1 MTRESVYLDWL
12 RDAHAME
19 KHGETLLKQA
29 MERLDSDSSIGSH
42 IAHYLAQSRAQQLQV
57 KEVLKC
63 HDDSWSA
70 LKEALGRLSV
80 VGQAASDM
88 LRVEQDARMAVS
100 VYVFCSY
107 KVATYTTLIAAAR
120 QADDTE
126 GADIFQRILQ
136 QEAQMAAKLLADLP
150 EAANQSI
157 DSLAESEAS
166 SAV

>member
-19 KHGETLLKQA
+19 KHGETLLKVA
-29 MERLDSDSSIGSH
+29 MDRLDSGSSIGRDIS
-42 IAHYLAQSRAQQLQV
+42 HYLDQGREQQLQV

-63 HDDSWSA
+63 HDNSWSA
-70 LKEALGRLSV
+70 LKESLGRMSV

-88 LRVEQDARMAVS
+88 LRDEQGARTAVS

-107 KVATYTTLIAAAR
+107 KVATYTSLIAAAR
-120 QADDTE
+120 QADDSE
-126 GADIFQRILQ
+126 GVDIFLRILQ
-136 QEAQMAAKLLADLP
+136 QEEHMAARLLADLP
-150 EAANQSI
+150 GAANELI
-157 DSLAESEAS
+157 TLLADNEAS

>member
-19 KHGETLLKQA
+19 KHGEMLLKQA
-29 MERLDSDSSIGSH
+29 MERLDSYSAIGSH

-57 KEVLKC
+57 KDVLKC
-63 HDDSWSA
+63 HDEGWSA

-88 LRVEQDARMAVS
+88 LRVEQGARMAVS

-107 KVATYTTLIAAAR
+107 KLATYTTLIAAAR
-120 QADDTE
+120 QAGDSE
-126 GADIFQRILQ
+126 GVDIFQRILQ
-136 QEAQMAAKLLADLP
+136 QEGQMADRLLADLP
-150 EAANQSI
+150 EAANESI
-157 DSLAESEAS
+157 DLLAVSEAS
-166 SAV
+166 SVV

>member
-19 KHGETLLKQA
+19 KHGETLLKVA
-29 MERLDSDSSIGSH
+29 MDRLDNGSSMGRH
-42 IAHYLAQSRAQQLQV
+42 ITHYLDQGREQQLQV

-63 HDDSWSA
+63 HDNSWSA
-70 LKEALGRLSV
+70 LKESIGRMSV

-88 LRVEQDARMAVS
+88 LRDEQGARMAVS

-107 KVATYTTLIAAAR
+107 KVATYTTLIAAAV
-120 QADDTE
+120 QADDSV
-126 GADIFQRILQ
+126 GVDVFKRILQ
-136 QEAQMAAKLLADLP
+136 QEAHMATKLLADLP
-150 EAANQSI
+150 EAANESI
-157 DSLAESEAS
+157 DLLTDSEAS

>member
-42 IAHYLAQSRAQQLQV
+42 IAHYLAQSRTAV
-57 KEVLKC
+57 AGERGLKC

-80 VGQAASDM
+80 VGQAASDL

-120 QADDTE
+120 QADDRE
-126 GADIFQRILQ
+126 GDIFQRILQ
-136 QEAQMAAKLLADLP
+136 QEGKMAARLLADLP

>member
-19 KHGETLLKQA
+19 KHGETLLKVA
-29 MERLDSDSSIGSH
+29 MDRLDSGSSIGRDIS
-42 IAHYLAQSRAQQLQV
+42 HYLDQGREQQLQV

-63 HDDSWSA
+63 HDNSWSA
-70 LKEALGRLSV
+70 LKESLGRMSV

-88 LRVEQDARMAVS
+88 LRDEQGARTAVS

-107 KVATYTTLIAAAR
+107 KVATYTSLIAAAR
-120 QADDTE
+120 QADDSE
-126 GADIFQRILQ
+126 GVDIFLRILQ
-136 QEAQMAAKLLADLP
+136 QEEHMAARLLADLP
-150 EAANQSI
+150 GAANESI
-157 DSLAESEAS
+157 DLLTDSEAS